1 MNALPSRIL
10 RRSRAYAAHGVRTA
24 FTAKDFLDFGSR
36 AAVDQ
41 ALSRLHKDG
50 RLRRV
55 ARGVYDIPKDN
66 PILKRPAAPDIG
78 AFVDA
83 IARRDNLTVA
93 PDGLVA
99 ANRLGLTNAVPAQN
113 RYLTDGPSRT
123 YRVGRSKVKLIHV
136 NPKSMILKDGPTGDV
151 VRALHWL
158 GSSADDGDIAG
169 TLRRRLPDAAKDM
182 LLKSRKS
189 VDGRAAKVID
199 QVLVPA

>member
-10 RRSRAYAAHGVRTA
+10 RRSRAHAAHGARKA
-24 FTAKDFLDFGSR
+24 FTAKDFLDFGNR
-36 AAVDQ
+36 DAVDQ

-55 ARGVYDIPKDN
+55 ARGVYDVPRDN
-66 PILKRPAAPDIG
+66 PILNRPAAPDIG

-83 IARRDNLTVA
+83 IARRDNLKVA

-99 ANRLGLTNAVPAQN
+99 ANRLGLTNAVPARN

-123 YRVGRSKVKLIHV
+123 YRVGRSEVKLTHA
-136 NPKSMILKDGPTGDV
+136 NPKSMILKDGPIGDV

-158 GSSADDGDIAG
+158 GASADDGDIAD
-169 TLRRRLPDAAKDM
+169 TLRRKLPDAAKAI
-182 LLKSRKS
+182 LSKGRNS
-189 VDGRAAKVID
+189 VSGRAAKVID
-199 QVLVPA
+199 QVLAPA

>member
-10 RRSRAYAAHGVRTA
+10 RRCRAYTAHGARKA

-36 AAVDQ
+36 DAVDQ
-41 ALSRLHKDG
+41 ALSRLHKGG
-50 RLRRV
+50 RLRRI
-55 ARGVYDIPKDN
+55 ARGVYDIPRDN

-83 IARRDNLTVA
+83 IARRDNIKVA

-99 ANRLGLTNAVPAQN
+99 ANRLGLTNAVPARN

-123 YRVGRSKVKLIHV
+123 YRVGRSEVKLTHA

-158 GSSADDGDIAG
+158 GASADDGDIAD
-169 TLRRRLPDAAKDM
+169 TLRRKLPDSAKAI
-182 LLKSRKS
+182 LSKGRKS

-199 QVLVPA
+199 QVLIPA